1 MEVQADY
8 RKELSSVAVGKV
20 ARVLVPQGRE
30 VTRCKLRG
38 SLVVGRIVGA
48 VIVNFYVGFAGEVW
62 CDLLNKQIL
71 RRRVYLFGPTCL
83 HCCV

>member
-38 SLVVGRIVGA
+38 SVFVVGR
-48 VIVNFYVGFAGEVW
+48 
-62 CDLLNKQIL
+62 
-71 RRRVYLFGPTCL
+71 T
-83 HCCV
+83 